1 MHYLVLGCDVAGDTP
16 LRPQF
21 EDAPALP
28 VLQADLTEALLAWNE
43 EMAAQIALR
52 PEVQA
57 EIDRLNR
64 EGVELAERVSSSV
77 SGGAKVHFLR
87 E

>member
-1 MHYLVLGCDVAGDTP
+1 MHYLVLGCDVAGDAP

-21 EDAPALP
+21 EDASALP
-28 VLQADLTEALLAWNE
+28 VLQDDLAKALLAWNE
-43 EMAAQIALR
+43 KMVAQIALR
-52 PEVQA
+52 LNVQA

-64 EGVELAERVSSSV
+64 EGVDLAERVAGSV
-77 SGGAKVHFLR
+77 SGGAKVRFVG